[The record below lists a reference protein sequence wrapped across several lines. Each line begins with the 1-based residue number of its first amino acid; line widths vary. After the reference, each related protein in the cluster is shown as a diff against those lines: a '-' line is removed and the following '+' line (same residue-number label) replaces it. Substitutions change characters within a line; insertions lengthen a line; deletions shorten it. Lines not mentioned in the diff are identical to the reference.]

1 MSEANI
7 LGRPSPDLA
16 ARRSGLLLI
25 VTALAT
31 LVAVVG
37 RVAAD
42 ADQETLTES
51 LASIADSRVLYGA
64 GGAGRFLSGA
74 ALALGGWLLMQT
86 WIIRERLGTP
96 LVPALFVVSGVLTGV
111 SGLAAVAL
119 AIGAP
124 AGGAESP
131 GWVLETIASVRWA
144 AGAAGFASAGLALIV
159 GAAFQW
165 RVGGALRLIAPAS
178 AILGG
183 VMQLIWIDAATGL
196 HRVSGIGFFVWLIII
211 GVMLSTGRI
220 EQIFSRKF
228 GAA

>member
-1 MSEANI
+1 MSEDNT
-7 LGRPSPDLA
+7 LGRPARDLA
-16 ARRSGLLLI
+16 ARRAGLLLI
-25 VTALAT
+25 LTAVAT

-37 RVAAD
+37 RIAAD
-42 ADQETLTES
+42 ADQETFAES

-96 LVPALFVVSGVLTGV
+96 LVPALFIVSGVLTGV

-119 AIGAP
+119 ASGAP

-131 GWVLETIASVRWA
+131 GSILETIAFARWA
-144 AGAAGFASAGLALIV
+144 AGAAGFAAAGLALLV

-165 RVGGALRLIAPAS
+165 RAGSALRLIAPAS
-178 AILGG
+178 AVLGG

-196 HRVSGIGFFVWLIII
+196 HRISGVGFFVWLAII
-211 GVMLSTGRI
+211 GVMLSTGRV
-220 EQIFSRKF
+220 EQIFRRNTGKR
-228 GAA
+228 

>member
-1 MSEANI
+1 MSENNI
-7 LGRPSPDLA
+7 LDRQSPDLT
-16 ARRSGLLLI
+16 ARRAGLLLI
-25 VTALAT
+25 LTALTT
-31 LVAVVG
+31 LAAVVG

-42 ADQETLTES
+42 ADQETLAES

-64 GGAGRFLSGA
+64 GGLGRFLSGV

-86 WIIRERLGTP
+86 WIIRERLGTR

-111 SGLAAVAL
+111 SGLAALAL
-119 AIGAP
+119 ASGAT

-131 GWVLETIASVRWA
+131 GSILETIATVRWA
-144 AGAAGFASAGLALIV
+144 AGAAGFAAAGLALVV
-159 GAAFQW
+159 GATYQW

-183 VMQLIWIDAATGL
+183 AMHLIWIDAATGL
-196 HRVSGIGFFVWLIII
+196 HRISGIGFFVWLIIV

-220 EQIFSRKF
+220 EQIFPRKS

>member
-1 MSEANI
+1 MSEANN

-25 VTALAT
+25 LTALAT
-31 LVAVVG
+31 LAAVVG

-42 ADQETLTES
+42 ADQATLAES

-74 ALALGGWLLMQT
+74 GLALGGLLLMQT

-96 LVPALFVVSGVLTGV
+96 LVPALFIVSGVLTGV
-111 SGLAAVAL
+111 SGLAALAL
-119 AIGAP
+119 ASGAP

-131 GWVLETIASVRWA
+131 GSALETIASVRWA
-144 AGAAGFASAGLALIV
+144 AGAAGFAAAGLALIA

-165 RVGGALRLIAPAS
+165 RAGGALRLIAPAS

-183 VMQLIWIDAATGL
+183 AMLFIWIDAATGL
-196 HRVSGIGFFVWLIII
+196 HRISGIGFFVWLIII
-211 GVMLSTGRI
+211 GLMLTTGRI
-220 EQIFSRKF
+220 EQIFSRNT
-228 GAA
+228 GAT